1 MINFYMRIEIKAS
14 FVKDLKTVPKDYRE
28 KIATIICTMEQAFN
42 LSNLTGI
49 KKLKGYQNFYR
60 IQVGAYRLGFVLEE
74 NAIVLVRFL
83 HRREIYRFFP

>member
-1 MINFYMRIEIKAS
+1 MRIEIKAS
-14 FVKDLKTVPKDYRE
+14 FVKDLKTVPKDFRG
-28 KIATIICTMEQAFN
+28 KIANLIGTMEQSSN

-74 NAIVLVRFL
+74 NTIVLVRFL
-83 HRREIYRFFP
+83 HRKEIYRFFP